1 MSLIES
7 KSLLLTIRFT
17 IKLSENI
24 LENESYF
31 FNKLPKIAQKIAL
44 HRIEREGDVYW
55 LKQLDRTVY
64 ALAEKWELT
73 LGEVLNGG
81 TASLILEATQKD
93 GRPAVLKLALP
104 GNSIYTEALVL
115 NATNGN
121 GYVTL
126 YDVDFER
133 EALLLEKLGTP
144 LSGTL
149 KTIDEHILILCS
161 TLRKSWVK
169 PRLMNLPTAIH
180 KALEMKEM
188 IQQKWEELDRPF
200 SERTLHL
207 AMEYAEARM
216 NAFDLNTSVLTHGDA
231 HGFNILETSDGNY
244 KFVDPDGVIA
254 DKAYDLICLMRD
266 WSDELLAGNVL
277 DRLRKR
283 CTWLTELTGAEE
295 IAIWQ
300 WGYLGR
306 LVIGLTLMEIGKED
320 EGRKTLKVSD
330 EISHHR
336 VF

>member
-1 MSLIES
+1 MES
-7 KSLLLTIRFT
+7 
-17 IKLSENI
+17 
-24 LENESYF
+24 
-31 FNKLPKIAQKIAL
+31 
-44 HRIEREGDVYW
+44 EGDVYW
-55 LKQLDRTVY
+55 LHQLDRTVY
-64 ALAEKWELT
+64 ELAEKWELT
-73 LGEVLNGG
+73 LGEVLKGG
-81 TASLILEATQKD
+81 TASLILEATRKD
-93 GRPAVLKLALP
+93 GKPVVLKLALP

-149 KTIDEHILILCS
+149 KTIDEHIVVLCS

-169 PRLMNLPTAIH
+169 PRLMNLPNSTH

-188 IQQKWEELDRPF
+188 IQQKWKELDHPF
-200 SERTLHL
+200 SERTFHL
-207 AMEYAEARM
+207 AMEYVEARM
-216 NAFDLNTSVLTHGDA
+216 NAFDLSTSVLTHGDA
-231 HGFNILETSDGNY
+231 HGFNILETSNGNY

-266 WSDELLAGNVL
+266 WSDELLAGNAL
-277 DRLRKR
+277 GLLRKR
-283 CTWLTELTGAEE
+283 CAWLAELTGAEE
-295 IAIWQ
+295 VAIWQ

-336 VF
+336 LF